1 MRKQAYTFFATAS
14 LVLALAAISVHAQS
28 ARLVVAD
35 IPFNFTVKNRTLP
48 AGEYTVEPIQI
59 GGAPALRI
67 QSRDGHITVM
77 VPARFNRA
85 GESQAEPKLIF
96 NRFGEQYFM
105 AQALG
110 FEENVIYTL
119 PKSRAEEALA
129 RGKGE
134 PKRQTVS
141 VTGRHQGK

>member
-1 MRKQAYTFFATAS
+1 MRKQAYKLFVLAS
-14 LVLALAAISVHAQS
+14 LVLALAAMSVHAQS
-28 ARLVVAD
+28 VRLMAN
-35 IPFNFTVKNRTLP
+35 IPFNFTVKDRTLP

-59 GGAPALRI
+59 GGSQGLRI
-67 QSRDGHITVM
+67 QSRDGRITAL

-85 GESQAEPKLIF
+85 GENQAEPKLIF

-105 AQALG
+105 HQALG
-110 FEENVIYTL
+110 FEGEAEYTL

-129 RGKGE
+129 RGEGE
-134 PKRQTVS
+134 QKRQTVS

>member
-1 MRKQAYTFFATAS
+1 MRKQAYTLFATAS

-67 QSRDGHITVM
+67 QSRDGRITAM
-77 VPARFNRA
+77 VQARFNTAR
-85 GESQAEPKLIF
+85 ESKAEPKLIF

-110 FEENVIYTL
+110 FEGEAIYTL

>member
-1 MRKQAYTFFATAS
+1 MRKQAYTLFATAS

-67 QSRDGHITVM
+67 QSRDGRITAM
-77 VPARFNRA
+77 VQARFSKD
-85 GESQAEPKLIF
+85 GESKAEPKLIF

-129 RGKGE
+129 RGKGD

>member
-1 MRKQAYTFFATAS
+1 MRKQAYTLFATAS

-28 ARLVVAD
+28 ARLMAN
-35 IPFNFTVKNRTLP
+35 IPFNFTVKNKTLP

-59 GGAPALRI
+59 GGSQVLRI
-67 QSRDGHITVM
+67 QSRDGRITAL

-85 GESQAEPKLIF
+85 WESQLEPKLIF

-110 FEENVIYTL
+110 FDGNAIYTL
-119 PKSRAEEALA
+119 PKSRMEEALA
-129 RGKGE
+129 KGKGD

-141 VTGRHQGK
+141 VTARHQGK